1 MDEFLSAGFLHRAF
15 LAGVVVSGLCG
26 VLSVFI
32 VLRKMAFIG
41 VGISH
46 SAFGGV
52 ALGLVM
58 AMNPFWTGLAFASM
72 VALLIEWARS
82 AGKVEEDTA
91 IGILF
96 SASMALGVIFL
107 HLSRTYNVDVFGFL
121 FGNILAVG
129 KEQLWEVSLLAL
141 GVAVCTIC
149 LFKEFVFLSF
159 DEAMA
164 WVSGLPVTFLR
175 YFFSILLALTVIV
188 SIYLVGIVLVEALL
202 VIPGAISRN
211 LAREIKRMT
220 LVSASVAVAATVVG
234 LGISYWL
241 DLPPGAVIVA
251 VLCGGF
257 FLAALRARKARM
269 S

>member
-1 MDEFLSAGFLHRAF
+1 MDELFSAGFLQRAF
-15 LAGVVVSGLCG
+15 VAGVVVSALCG
-26 VLSVFI
+26 VLSVFV

-52 ALGLVM
+52 ALGLVV
-58 AMNPFWTGLAFASM
+58 AVSPFWMGLAFASF
-72 VALLIEWARS
+72 VALLIEWARG

-129 KEQLWEVSLLAL
+129 KEQLWEVSLLSL
-141 GVAVCTIC
+141 GVGICTLL
-149 LFKEFVFLSF
+149 LFKELVFLSF

-175 YFFSILLALTVIV
+175 YFFVILLALTVVV

-211 LAREIKRMT
+211 LVGEIRRMT
-220 LVSASVAVAATVVG
+220 IVSTSVAVAATVVG
-234 LGISYWL
+234 LSISYWL

-257 FLAALRARKARM
+257 FLAILKARIGERF
-269 S
+269 